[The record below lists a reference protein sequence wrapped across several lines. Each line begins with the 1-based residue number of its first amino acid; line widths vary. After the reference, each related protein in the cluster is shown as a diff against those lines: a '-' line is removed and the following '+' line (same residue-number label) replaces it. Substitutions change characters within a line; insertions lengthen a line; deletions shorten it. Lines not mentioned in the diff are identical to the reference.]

1 MFQDRPATAMI
12 PASDVERALA
22 WYRDKL
28 GIVAERQNDMGANF
42 ALAGVN
48 AFVYPTEYAGTAE
61 HTVLSFTSFDLVADM
76 AALRSKGVDF
86 IDYDLPD
93 LKTENGLAD
102 WGEVKVA
109 WCKDSEG
116 NILGFVQ
123 GMS

>member
-1 MFQDRPATAMI
+1 MFADRPATAMI

-28 GIVAERQNDMGANF
+28 GIVAERQNEMGATF

-48 AFVYPTEYAGTAE
+48 AFLYPTEYAGTAQ
-61 HTVLSFTSFDLVADM
+61 HTVLSFSSADLVADM
-76 AALRSKGVDF
+76 AAMRARGITF
-86 IDYDLPD
+86 IDYDLPN

-109 WCKDSEG
+109 WCRDSEG

-123 GMS
+123 GMD